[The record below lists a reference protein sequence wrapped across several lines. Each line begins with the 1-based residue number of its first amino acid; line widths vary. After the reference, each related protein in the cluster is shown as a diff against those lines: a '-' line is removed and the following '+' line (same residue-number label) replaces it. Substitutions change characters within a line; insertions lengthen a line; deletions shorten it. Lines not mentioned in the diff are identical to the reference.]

1 MTARD
6 MIREARG
13 EIDLMRTVLILATL
27 FGLTAC
33 ETRPPFDR
41 VSYNLALDADKQPTD
56 LQRYAWAMRQRGA
69 QWPGTPGPSY
79 SRRQ

>member
-13 EIDLMRTVLILATL
+13 EIDLMRTVMLLAAL
-27 FGLTAC
+27 VGLTAC
-33 ETRPPFDR
+33 EARPSLDK

-56 LQRYAWAMRQRGA
+56 LQRYAWAMQQRVA
-69 QWPGTPGPSY
+69 QGPGTPSPY
-79 SRRQ
+79 YLRRQ